1 MTKYFAWYFPVFPS
15 ISCFYDNQQGGIY
28 REILVFTTRYFPPL
42 YLPANPAQSMIKTL
56 QIWIIVWNNQSSFDP
71 KWSNSWTVM
80 MYLHNNFEIKKW
92 KKKSPSIM
100 IYMII
105 YLTPHDPKT
114 PCYHKYCILNRQH
127 TTARF
132 EVHRLHFSYPV
143 SNGIHLILRYFV
155 QGLSVSCIQQVK

>member
-1 MTKYFAWYFPVFPS
+1 MTTSKAVFTGKYWYLPLGISRPCIYQPTQPRAWLRLYKSESLFEITSLVLTQNDQIHELLWCTCITTLKS
-15 ISCFYDNQQGGIY
+15 IS
-28 REILVFTTRYFPPL
+28 E
-42 YLPANPAQSMIKTL
+42 
-56 QIWIIVWNNQSSFDP
+56 
-71 KWSNSWTVM
+71 
-80 MYLHNNFEIKKW
+80 KKN
-92 KKKSPSIM
+92 SPSIM